1 MRKRFPAMI
10 LALALCIGL
19 AVPVQAARVSDTAG
33 QNLTRMEQKIYKALE
48 DAILAVTAG
57 NGTSTEVNVPITRQ
71 DATWTAQELSLSKID
86 NDNVE
91 DPLNDVIGKSMDKV
105 FRCLKVNRPFEMFW
119 VGNNYNWTWWQEH
132 TDSQVWLTSL
142 TCSID
147 VIESYRGGSKTTV
160 DPAKIAQAKSVVKT
174 AESIVAANA
183 GKSNYE
189 KLAAYRDEIC
199 ARNTYNNDA
208 NNALLKDEYAYGDP
222 WQLIYVF
229 DDDPSTNALCEGYA
243 KAFKYLCDLSDFDGD
258 VTCYIAEG
266 YGGDERHMWNVVR
279 MEDGKFYLADITYSD
294 NSQIGK
300 DSVFMVNASGN
311 GERYVVSAGSRE
323 YTYTYLEDQEGLFT
337 DGFLPISSTP
347 YTPGTNPPTPDPQFT
362 DVPAWCS
369 GAVDWAVE
377 QNITDGKGGGRFAP
391 GDQCTNAEILT
402 FLWRAAGKPAS
413 SAPLPADITG
423 KNISYAETALRWAAE
438 RGMADQGID
447 PLALCT
453 RGSAMIYIWKAFDE
467 IGADGA
473 DVFIDVP
480 AESETLFGAVYF
492 ALACGI
498 TNGYA
503 NADGTFSFR
512 PDKVCTRGEIVTFL
526 HRAYVPEA
534 SLVSDF

>member
-10 LALALCIGL
+10 LALVLCIGL
-19 AVPVQAARVSDTAG
+19 AVPAQAAAVSGTAG

-57 NGTSTEVNVPITRQ
+57 NGTSTQVDVPITRQ
-71 DATWTAQELSLSKID
+71 DAAWTAQELGLSKID

-91 DPLNDVIGKSMDKV
+91 NPLNDVIGKSMDKV

-119 VGNNYNWTWWQEH
+119 VNNNYNWTWWQEH

-160 DPAKIAQAKSVVKT
+160 DPAKIAQAKSVAKT

-222 WQLIYVF
+222 WQLIYIF
-229 DDDPSTNALCEGYA
+229 DDDPNTNALCEGYA

-300 DSVFMVNASGN
+300 DSVFMVSASGN
-311 GERYVVSAGSRE
+311 EERYVVSAGSRQ
-323 YTYTYLEDQEGLFT
+323 YTYTYLEDQEGMFT

-347 YTPGTNPPTPDPQFT
+347 YTPSTNPPTPAPQFT
-362 DVPAWCS
+362 DLPSWCEAEAQWAAEKGITNGYGEQTTFAPGVDCTQIQILTMLWRAADKPSSTVTAFSGLTGDYAPAANWAYEQGMIGDSFDPGAPCTRS
-369 GAVDWAVE
+369 QAVSYIWQAFSSPEAGTSSFTDVDPGAPYAKAVDWAVE
-377 QNITDGKGGGRFAP
+377 K
-391 GDQCTNAEILT
+391 
-402 FLWRAAGKPAS
+402 
-413 SAPLPADITG
+413 
-423 KNISYAETALRWAAE
+423 
-438 RGMADQGID
+438 
-447 PLALCT
+447 
-453 RGSAMIYIWKAFDE
+453 
-467 IGADGA
+467 
-473 DVFIDVP
+473 
-480 AESETLFGAVYF
+480 
-492 ALACGI
+492 GI
-498 TNGYA
+498 TQG
-503 NADGTFSFR
+503 DGSEDTFA
-512 PDKVCTRGEIVTFL
+512 PDKVCSRGHIACFL
-526 HRAYVPEA
+526 YRAYNN
-534 SLVSDF
+534 